1 MSWRVE
7 FEPTALLPL
16 EQPNITTQVTTARN
30 NVQALRPARYAV
42 VYSAGGQAWW
52 HTSANDSRRHVTV
65 RFLGLNRPTRAH
77 VYENGTASIRP
88 SRTTRDAAEEDD
100 GNESPFSDE
109 EVEAGGKAA
118 ED

>member
-1 MSWRVE
+1 M
-7 FEPTALLPL
+7 
-16 EQPNITTQVTTARN
+16 
-30 NVQALRPARYAV
+30 
-42 VYSAGGQAWW
+42 
-52 HTSANDSRRHVTV
+52 

-88 SRTTRDAAEEDD
+88 SRATRDAAEEDD

-109 EVEAGGKAA
+109 EVEAGGKAT

>member
-1 MSWRVE
+1 MPLFTRESHTTVS
-7 FEPTALLPL
+7 FSPLFAYAL
-16 EQPNITTQVTTARN
+16 ARTYH
-30 NVQALRPARYAV
+30 LLKPCLD
-42 VYSAGGQAWW
+42 SAGGQAWW

-88 SRTTRDAAEEDD
+88 SRATRDAAEEDD